1 MNLSRRIWLGG
12 VVHFV
17 FFTVVYA
24 IVADESAGLTLFA
37 AGIVFAGLV
46 AGWTWVWW
54 RRHGDLAADLDEA
67 DAADAVGPV
76 GVFAAAS
83 LRPLALGVGMTGIVL
98 GVVIGV
104 WMTLVGLAIVVSQ
117 VALLVRDVDS

>member
-1 MNLSRRIWLGG
+1 MIWFGG
-12 VVHFV
+12 VVHFA
-17 FFTVVYA
+17 FFAVVYA
-24 IVADESAGLTLFA
+24 IVADESAGLTLFV
-37 AGIVFAGLV
+37 AGVAFAGLV

-54 RRHGDLAADLDEA
+54 RRHGDLPSDLPEVDASDEA
-67 DAADAVGPV
+67 GPV

-104 WMTLVGLAIVVSQ
+104 WMTLVGLAIVASQ

>member
-1 MNLSRRIWLGG
+1 MRLSRLIWLGG
-12 VVHFV
+12 VVHFA
-17 FFTVVYA
+17 FFGTVYA
-24 IVADESAGLTLFA
+24 IVGDDAAGLTLFA
-37 AGIVFAGLV
+37 AGIAFAGLV

-54 RRHGDLAADLDEA
+54 RQHDELASDRAEA
-67 DAADAVGPV
+67 DASDDAGPV

-83 LRPLALGVGMTGIVL
+83 LRPLALGVGMTGIAL

-104 WMTLVGLAIVVSQ
+104 WMVLIGLAIVASQ

>member
-1 MNLSRRIWLGG
+1 MNLSRLIWVGG
-12 VVHFV
+12 VVHFA
-17 FFTVVYA
+17 FFAIVYA

-37 AGIVFAGLV
+37 AGVAFAGLV

-54 RRHGDLAADLDEA
+54 RRHGDLASDRAGADASDEA
-67 DAADAVGPV
+67 GPV

-104 WMTLVGLAIVVSQ
+104 WMTLVGLAIVASQ

>member
-1 MNLSRRIWLGG
+1 MIWLGG
-12 VVHFV
+12 VVHFA

-24 IVADESAGLTLFA
+24 LVADESAGVTLFA
-37 AGIVFAGLV
+37 AGIAFAGLV

-54 RRHGDLAADLDEA
+54 RRHGDLVSDLPETDASDEA
-67 DAADAVGPV
+67 GPV

-83 LRPLALGVGMTGIVL
+83 LRPLALGIGMTGIVL

>member
-24 IVADESAGLTLFA
+24 IVTDESAGLTLFA

-46 AGWTWVWW
+46 AGWTWLWW
-54 RRHGDLAADLDEA
+54 RRHGDLPADLPDA

-104 WMTLVGLAIVVSQ
+104 WMTLVGLAIVASQ
-117 VALLVRDVDS
+117 VALLVRDTDS

>member
-1 MNLSRRIWLGG
+1 VNLSRRIWVGG
-12 VVHFV
+12 VVHFA

-37 AGIVFAGLV
+37 AGIVFAGLL
-46 AGWTWVWW
+46 AGWTSVWW
-54 RRHGDLAADLDEA
+54 RRHGDMPSDLPDVDA
-67 DAADAVGPV
+67 SDAAGPV
-76 GVFAAAS
+76 GVFASAS
-83 LRPLALGVGMTGIVL
+83 LRPLALGAGMTGIVL

-104 WMTLVGLAIVVSQ
+104 WMTLVGLAIVASQ

>member
-1 MNLSRRIWLGG
+1 MRLAWLLWLGL
-12 VVHFV
+12 VVHFATFSV
-17 FFTVVYA
+17 IYA
-24 IVADESAGLTLFA
+24 IVDDEAAGLTLFV
-37 AGIVFAGLV
+37 AGIAFAGLV
-46 AGWTWVWW
+46 AGWTWAWW
-54 RRHGDLAADLDEA
+54 RSHGDLPADEPDG
-67 DAADAVGPV
+67 DAADDAGPV

-104 WMTLVGLAIVVSQ
+104 WMTLVGLAIVASQ

>member
-1 MNLSRRIWLGG
+1 MRLSRLIWMGG

-17 FFTVVYA
+17 FFATVYA
-24 IVADESAGLTLFA
+24 IVGDDKAGLTLLT
-37 AGIVFAGLV
+37 AGVAFAGLV
-46 AGWTWVWW
+46 AAWTWVWW
-54 RRHGDLAADLDEA
+54 REHGDLSADGDEVDPSD
-67 DAADAVGPV
+67 DAGPV

-83 LRPLALGVGMTGIVL
+83 LRPLVLGVGMTGIVL

-104 WMTLVGLAIVVSQ
+104 WMVLVGLAIVASQ

>member
-1 MNLSRRIWLGG
+1 MRLSRLIWLGG
-12 VVHFV
+12 VVHFT
-17 FFTVVYA
+17 FFATVYA
-24 IVADESAGLTLFA
+24 IVGDDAAGLTLFV
-37 AGIVFAGLV
+37 AGIAFAGLV

-54 RRHGDLAADLDEA
+54 RRHGELTADR
-67 DAADAVGPV
+67 ADAVASDDAGPV

-98 GVVIGV
+98 GVVLGV
-104 WMTLVGLAIVVSQ
+104 WMVLIGLAIVASQ

>member
-1 MNLSRRIWLGG
+1 VNLSRLIWLGG
-12 VVHFV
+12 VVHFT
-17 FFTVVYA
+17 FFAAVYA
-24 IVADESAGLTLFA
+24 IVADDAAGLTLLA
-37 AGIVFAGLV
+37 AGIGFAGLV

-54 RRHGDLAADLDEA
+54 RQHDALSADDA
-67 DAADAVGPV
+67 DSDASDDPGPV

-104 WMTLVGLAIVVSQ
+104 WMVLIGLAIVASQ

>member
-12 VVHFV
+12 VAHFV
-17 FFTVVYA
+17 FFTIVYA
-24 IVADESAGLTLFA
+24 IVANESAGLTLFA

-46 AGWTWVWW
+46 AGWTWRWW
-54 RRHGDLAADLDEA
+54 RRHGDLPADLPDA
-67 DAADAVGPV
+67 DASDAAGPV
-76 GVFAAAS
+76 GVFTAAS

-104 WMTLVGLAIVVSQ
+104 WMTLVGLAIVASQ